1 MTYIDDFVFPLQKKN
16 LAKYRKMAALGCK
29 LWMKHGALQFV
40 ETVGDDLDVQGGLL
54 PFPKGIKIKPA
65 ETVVFSFIVY
75 KSKAHRK
82 QVMAAVNKDPAAAE
96 MIKDMPFDKKRMM
109 CGGFKTLVSS

>member
-1 MTYIDDFVFPLQKKN
+1 MTYIDGFVFPLPKKN

-40 ETVGDDLDVQGGLL
+40 ETVGDDLDIKGLL
-54 PFPKGIKIKPA
+54 PFPKGIKTKPG

-82 QVMAAVNKDPAAAE
+82 QVMAAVMKDIDAAK
-96 MIKDMPFDKKRMM
+96 MMKDMPFDMKRMM
-109 CGGFKTLVSS
+109 CGGFKVLVSS